1 MNSEHVW
8 EPSTS
13 VGNKKRRPLVANSGE
28 VLALPKVNA
37 NLVVQLRPKIKA
49 RKITWQIEKKN
60 LGRKNQRPPLRKT

>member
-37 NLVVQLRPKIKA
+37 NLSGAAAPKNKGKKDNVA
-49 RKITWQIEKKN
+49 NRKEK
-60 LGRKNQRPPLRKT
+60 P